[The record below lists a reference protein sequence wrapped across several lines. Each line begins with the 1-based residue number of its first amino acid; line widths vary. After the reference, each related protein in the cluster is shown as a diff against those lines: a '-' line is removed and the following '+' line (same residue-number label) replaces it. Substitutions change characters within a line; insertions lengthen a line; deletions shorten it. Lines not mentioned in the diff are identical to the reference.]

1 MNYST
6 NKLKYTGLLLL
17 LLLVILILGVIL
29 YLIFKKKS
37 PNNNTK
43 SSNKN
48 TKSPQTLNKQQSL
61 LTSTS
66 DNEIYELVQD
76 NNIPAIQPDNPS
88 TYGSSPAPSPS
99 VRVYPINTGLSPVS
113 SWKNKGLKRV
123 FNLLANTR
131 YALTFNDLTL
141 VFKSDDE
148 GQFYMNEE
156 QQALPVN
163 CLPYNAITLTTAQG
177 CNDKDGVFDDCVWS
191 SSGAPKIEVE
201 ETDDSMCTES
211 ITMTVLLNTIT
222 NVHVRPLTTENV
234 EYTAIIENGVL
245 DVEF

>member
-1 MNYST
+1 MKYQKN
-6 NKLKYTGLLLL
+6 NLKYISL
-17 LLLVILILGVIL
+17 LLLVLVILLVLGIIL
-29 YLIFKKKS
+29 YLIFFREKS
-37 PNNNTK
+37 PNNNTNSQK
-43 SSNKN
+43 S
-48 TKSPQTLNKQQSL
+48 LNKQQSL
-61 LTSTS
+61 LSSTS
-66 DNEIYELVQD
+66 DNGNEIYELVQD

-99 VRVYPINTGLSPVS
+99 ERAYPINTGLSPVS

-123 FNLLANTR
+123 FNLLPNTR
-131 YALTFNDLTL
+131 YELTFNDLAL

-163 CLPYNAITLTTAQG
+163 CLPYNIIILSTAQY
-177 CNDKDGVFDDCVWS
+177 CNDEDGVFDDCVWS

-211 ITMTVLLNTIT
+211 ITMTVLLNAIIDNT
-222 NVHVRPLTTENV
+222 VRPIITENQERTV
-234 EYTAIIENGVL
+234 IIKDGALSVATI
-245 DVEF
+245 

>member
-6 NKLKYTGLLLL
+6 NKVKYTGL

-37 PNNNTK
+37 PNE
-43 SSNKN
+43 N

-76 NNIPAIQPDNPS
+76 NNILAIQPDNPS

-99 VRVYPINTGLSPVS
+99 ERVYPINTGLSPLSSVS

-131 YALTFNDLTL
+131 YALSFNDLSL

-156 QQALPVN
+156 QQVLPVN
-163 CLPYNAITLTTAQG
+163 CLPYNVITLTTAQY
-177 CNDKDGVFDDCVWS
+177 CNDEDGVFDDCVWS
-191 SSGAPKIEVE
+191 SSGAPEIEVE

-211 ITMTVLLNTIT
+211 ITMTVLLNAIIDNT
-222 NVHVRPLTTENV
+222 VRPAITENQERTV
-234 EYTAIIENGVL
+234 IIKDGALMAVPK
-245 DVEF
+245 DSS